1 MSSVN
6 LINNLNE
13 ANVIDFNDA
22 KKQQRNKDLDKLN
35 PHSEIESISI
45 VQALEAIMDNAKEAL
60 FKIEEKGIYERR
72 HLEDLISINEELKT
86 LYRDM
91 FKEE

>member
-1 MSSVN
+1 MKSVN

-13 ANVIDFNDA
+13 ANIIDFNDA
-22 KKQQRNKDLDKLN
+22 KKQQMNKAFDNLIEARGASIINELNSIISNAQEAINKLN
-35 PHSEIESISI
+35 S
-45 VQALEAIMDNAKEAL
+45 
-60 FKIEEKGIYERR
+60 KGIYNRDYVD
-72 HLEDLISINEELKT
+72 DLISIGSELRT